1 MAYSSIFYL
10 LSHFLVQ
17 FIPNGAKGVDFPSSN
32 ASTILVQKPI
42 QDSLLKHIYLTF
54 DDGPILGTS
63 NCIDICS
70 RHQLAATFFEV
81 GLHQS
86 RNKEGRKLYQDII
99 QNENLFAICNHSF
112 SHAYGKYLPF
122 YHHPNEALAD
132 FLHAKELLQPKNNI
146 VRLPGNNAWNTKEV
160 KRASGLV
167 RPLVHQLDSA
177 GFTIIGWDMEW
188 RFNKKG
194 KPVQSPEVLVALVDS
209 LLKLNQTVSK
219 NHLVIL
225 MHDHMFRAAADSIK
239 LDKMIALLKQN
250 PHYRFEK
257 ITQYPGLKN

>member
-17 FIPNGAKGVDFPSSN
+17 FIPNGAKGVDFPNPN
-32 ASTILVQKPI
+32 ASTILLQKPV

-54 DDGPILGTS
+54 DDGPIVGTS

-70 RHQLAATFFEV
+70 RHKVAATFFEV

-86 RNKEGRKLYQDII
+86 RNLEGQKLYKEIL
-99 QNENLFAICNHSF
+99 QNDSLFAICNHSF

-122 YHHPNEALAD
+122 YHHPQEAFAD
-132 FLHAKELLQPKNNI
+132 FMHGKQLLQPKNNI
-146 VRLPGNNAWNTKEV
+146 LRLPGNNAWNIKAF
-160 KRASGLV
+160 KKASGLV

-177 GFTIIGWDMEW
+177 GFNIIGWDVEW

-194 KPVQSPEVLVALVDS
+194 RPIQSPEAVVRLIDS
-209 LLKLNQTVSK
+209 ILKLNQTVSK
-219 NHLVIL
+219 SHLVIL
-225 MHDHMFRAAADSIK
+225 MHDHMFRASADSVK
-239 LDKMIALLKQN
+239 LDKMIALLQQN
-250 PHYRFEK
+250 PYYHFEK
-257 ITQYPGLKN
+257 ITHYPGLKN

>member
-10 LSHFLVQ
+10 FSHFLVQ
-17 FIPNGAKGVDFPSSN
+17 FLSTGDLK
-32 ASTILVQKPI
+32 ASTNLSNSTKIGAHQPI
-42 QDSLLKHIYLTF
+42 QDSLLKHIYISF

-63 NCIDICS
+63 NCIDICT

-86 RNKEGRKLYQDII
+86 RNKEGQKLYQEIL

-112 SHAYGKYLPF
+112 SHAYGKYVPF
-122 YHHPNEALAD
+122 YHQPKEALAD
-132 FLHAKELLQPKNNI
+132 FLKAKELLQPKNNI

-194 KPVQSPEVLVALVDS
+194 KPVQSPEALVALVDS
-209 LLKLNQTVSK
+209 LLKLNQTVTK

-225 MHDHMFRAAADSIK
+225 MHDHMFRAAADSTK

-257 ITQYPGLKN
+257 LTQYPGLKN